1 MRKFFDYNWLK
12 DVTIGTTG
20 TIIGIILTF
29 GITYYLDN
37 KNQRSMADKTVM
49 LTLHNLDA
57 AIDNMESL
65 INEMQQHD
73 SIYARAMSLM
83 PDSIGI
89 MGNDSLQMII
99 NNFGSYRIHITD
111 NSTERIF
118 SSSFEVWQYLD
129 DAKVV
134 GRIGN
139 CYSILSSCDK
149 EYNRIADLKQK
160 TFQSYIEG
168 GMPDDYPTTEAAAEA
183 LLRRSDVRYILHM
196 HNSSIT
202 LLSTLINIARQLNER
217 NKEVLSIT
225 QHELDEIGNLLDQQP
240 SELITNN

>member
-89 MGNDSLQMII
+89 MGNDSLQ
-99 NNFGSYRIHITD
+99 
-111 NSTERIF
+111 
-118 SSSFEVWQYLD
+118 
-129 DAKVV
+129 
-134 GRIGN
+134 
-139 CYSILSSCDK
+139 
-149 EYNRIADLKQK
+149 
-160 TFQSYIEG
+160 
-168 GMPDDYPTTEAAAEA
+168 
-183 LLRRSDVRYILHM
+183 
-196 HNSSIT
+196 
-202 LLSTLINIARQLNER
+202 
-217 NKEVLSIT
+217 
-225 QHELDEIGNLLDQQP
+225 
-240 SELITNN
+240 